1 MRKDMNT
8 LQRRNSAGRGSAMK
22 KTYKCSNIKFCM
34 DDENQR
40 RTWEYLQSLSR
51 KDGSYGK
58 VLSDAFVAVL
68 DRETQISAD
77 DEMDSRLEL
86 AEQEFGKL
94 AELLDRIL
102 EQKFHKMTQEM
113 QEVFAE
119 QISRG
124 FNEYVPEYHSGM
136 NVSADKADTDGME
149 QMQEAELSED
159 MMAFAFAVGE

>member
-1 MRKDMNT
+1 
-8 LQRRNSAGRGSAMK
+8 MK

-51 KDGSYGK
+51 KDSAILK
-58 VLSDAFVAVL
+58 ENVADIFEEML
-68 DRETQISAD
+68 DRV
-77 DEMDSRLEL
+77 LE
-86 AEQEFGKL
+86 E
-94 AELLDRIL
+94 
-102 EQKFHKMTQEM
+102 KFHEM
-113 QEVFAE
+113 FPKLQEVLAE

-149 QMQEAELSED
+149 QMQEAELSEN